1 MEGITKNVER
11 IMNVISLFAG
21 CGGLNID
28 ALSPKVALLHF
39 CTKEFR
45 KRSSDIQIE
54 KDIIVNSIVDNNG
67 YEYDV
72 LDTDIQKAIKILE
85 REGNEGKLKV
95 ETDDWVCYNNRYR
108 EWKSNEVIDN
118 DNKAF
123 KDNTF
128 NKNPEI
134 NKSHITLLEN
144 SDYLYNRVMDELNS
158 IHNMLIELKNY
169 EEVLFQELDSKYDN
183 ICKRYKEGKWKDAK
197 YKLKLLIFETL
208 NGLEKTEEKKN
219 AIELLIKK
227 NRLNY
232 SSTEKDFVATDNPA
246 LYLFKHRKEIS
257 EDEMYSLIQARFV
270 EETLE
275 SIKTYFNLKDE
286 SNYNLLF
293 TDLASCK
300 FVTIILPSLVEYDK
314 YENKYQRISI
324 LLACHD
330 LGLTKWDSN
339 QCVSSFHQLV
349 NEALKY
355 KEDKTSNARTYQT
368 YYSKLSEKRFH
379 ILLNKDNITGEEKNT
394 IDNLRDGYHFA
405 LSTLCLALGKEY
417 PPYTDLPSNMKKIH
431 AAAIHPNKLHDKN
444 GILINH
450 KLLNRY
456 RMVING
462 DVKEYVY
469 FNNN

>member
-1 MEGITKNVER
+1 
-11 IMNVISLFAG
+11 
-21 CGGLNID
+21 
-28 ALSPKVALLHF
+28 
-39 CTKEFR
+39 
-45 KRSSDIQIE
+45 
-54 KDIIVNSIVDNNG
+54 
-67 YEYDV
+67 
-72 LDTDIQKAIKILE
+72 
-85 REGNEGKLKV
+85 
-95 ETDDWVCYNNRYR
+95 
-108 EWKSNEVIDN
+108 
-118 DNKAF
+118 
-123 KDNTF
+123 
-128 NKNPEI
+128 
-134 NKSHITLLEN
+134 
-144 SDYLYNRVMDELNS
+144 MDELNS

-169 EEVLFQELDSKYDN
+169 EEVLFQELDLKYDN

-197 YKLKLLIFETL
+197 DKLKFLISETL
-208 NGLEKTEEKKN
+208 NGLEIIEDKKN

-300 FVTIILPSLVEYDK
+300 FVTIILPSLVEYDNF
-314 YENKYQRISI
+314 ENKYQRISI

-379 ILLNKDNITGEEKNT
+379 ILLNKDNITSEEKNT

>member
-11 IMNVISLFAG
+11 VMNVINLFAG

-95 ETDDWVCYNNRYR
+95 ENEDWVCYSDRYR
-108 EWKSNEVIDN
+108 EWSSDEVIDN

-123 KDNTF
+123 KDTTF
-128 NKNPEI
+128 NKNPEV
-134 NKSHITLLEN
+134 NKSHKILLEN
-144 SDYLYNRVMDELNS
+144 SDYLYSRVMDELNS
-158 IHNMLIELKNY
+158 IHNMLIELRNY
-169 EEVLFQELDSKYDN
+169 EEVLFQELDLKYDN

-197 YKLKLLIFETL
+197 DKLKLLIFETL
-208 NGLEKTEEKKN
+208 NGLEKTEDKKN
-219 AIELLIKK
+219 AIEYLINK
-227 NRLNY
+227 NKLNY

-275 SIKTYFNLKDE
+275 SIKTYFNLKGE

-293 TDLASCK
+293 TDLASFK
-300 FVTIILPSLVEYDK
+300 FVTTILPSLVEYDN

-349 NEALKY
+349 NEALKD

-379 ILLNKDNITGEEKNT
+379 ILLNKENIRGEEKIT
-394 IDNLRDGYHFA
+394 INNLSDGYHFA
-405 LSTLCLALGKEY
+405 LSTLCLALGRKY

-431 AAAIHPNKLHDKN
+431 AAAIHPTDLHDKN
-444 GILINH
+444 GIHINH

>member
-11 IMNVISLFAG
+11 VMNVISLFAG

-95 ETDDWVCYNNRYR
+95 ENEDWVCYDDRYR
-108 EWKSNEVIDN
+108 EWSSDEVIDN
-118 DNKAF
+118 DNKSF
-123 KDNTF
+123 KDTTF

-134 NKSHITLLEN
+134 NKSHVTLLEN
-144 SDYLYNRVMDELNS
+144 SDYLYSRVMDELNS

-169 EEVLFQELDSKYDN
+169 EEVLFQELDSKYYN

-197 YKLKLLIFETL
+197 DKLKLLIFETL
-208 NGLEKTEEKKN
+208 NGFKKNEDKKN

-275 SIKTYFNLKDE
+275 SIKTYFKLKEE

-300 FVTIILPSLVEYDK
+300 FVTIILPSLVEYDNF
-314 YENKYQRISI
+314 ENKYQRISI
-324 LLACHD
+324 LLACHEI
-330 LGLTKWDSN
+330 GRAH
-339 QCVSSFHQLV
+339 V
-349 NEALKY
+349 
-355 KEDKTSNARTYQT
+355 
-368 YYSKLSEKRFH
+368 
-379 ILLNKDNITGEEKNT
+379 
-394 IDNLRDGYHFA
+394 
-405 LSTLCLALGKEY
+405 
-417 PPYTDLPSNMKKIH
+417 
-431 AAAIHPNKLHDKN
+431 
-444 GILINH
+444 
-450 KLLNRY
+450 
-456 RMVING
+456 
-462 DVKEYVY
+462 
-469 FNNN
+469 

>member
-1 MEGITKNVER
+1 
-11 IMNVISLFAG
+11 
-21 CGGLNID
+21 
-28 ALSPKVALLHF
+28 
-39 CTKEFR
+39 
-45 KRSSDIQIE
+45 
-54 KDIIVNSIVDNNG
+54 
-67 YEYDV
+67 
-72 LDTDIQKAIKILE
+72 
-85 REGNEGKLKV
+85 
-95 ETDDWVCYNNRYR
+95 
-108 EWKSNEVIDN
+108 
-118 DNKAF
+118 
-123 KDNTF
+123 
-128 NKNPEI
+128 
-134 NKSHITLLEN
+134 
-144 SDYLYNRVMDELNS
+144 MDELNS
-158 IHNMLIELKNY
+158 IHNMLVELRSY
-169 EEVLFQELDSKYDN
+169 EEVLIQELDLKYDN

-208 NGLEKTEEKKN
+208 NGLEKTEDKKN

-246 LYLFKHRKEIS
+246 FYLFKHRKEIS

-349 NEALKY
+349 NEALKD

-417 PPYTDLPSNMKKIH
+417 PPYTDLPSNMKNIH
-431 AAAIHPNKLHDKN
+431 AAAIHPTDLHDKN
-444 GILINH
+444 GIHINH